1 MLTIVMSS
9 LATPAA
15 FAKDALKRLCFL
27 VVKAASE
34 IWTVRNSLMNVAEI
48 ALGVQFVSELLPGAA
63 LLPTSHGEHADDDAA
78 PAAGEKVSRGHLMHT
93 LSDEAPR
100 DEEFPGLASRAP
112 SSTNNARV
120 FALDTI
126 RARG

>member
-1 MLTIVMSS
+1 
-9 LATPAA
+9 
-15 FAKDALKRLCFL
+15 
-27 VVKAASE
+27 
-34 IWTVRNSLMNVAEI
+34 MNVAEI

-112 SSTNNARV
+112 NSTNNARV